1 MTSVP
6 VHNSRPNPWLI
17 RIPLLFITGTI
28 IFVAILIGFVGV
40 VQARYG
46 NAIVP
51 GVWAA
56 GLDLSGMNRDEAAAA
71 LHDWFTYDENAIFTF
86 RYGEQLW
93 QWPAS
98 ELGVM
103 LDVDET
109 VDTAMAAGRDPN
121 ALVNI
126 VKQASV
132 WFNGRAIS
140 PVIRYDQNIA
150 NDRLLAIAAEINR
163 PPVDATLTI
172 NGLFVETTAA
182 QTGWTLDVPTTLR
195 ELDTIIMRMDTGAEI
210 QLDVR
215 ETAPLITDAEDAA
228 RKARAAIA
236 GPVTLV
242 ADSPDGTPLGPWT
255 ATPRDIATLIYTEP
269 AYNNDG
275 TVRYEVLLKADA
287 FRNFLE
293 NLAPGLTTEAR
304 NGRFHFNEDTRQ
316 LDIFEAAV
324 NGRMMNVNETL
335 TRIESAVFNA
345 DLNAKQVPVAFDYVL
360 PPLHNNVTAVEL
372 GITGLVAQG
381 TTYYTGSTQNRIANI
396 AEAAQR
402 FDGLIIAPGEEFS
415 FNGLLGD
422 ISPEDGFVEGFVIV
436 GGRTVRGVGGGV
448 CQVSTTVYQ
457 AAFYA
462 GFPILERYAH
472 GYRVGYYER
481 GEGTGMDAAIYQGVG
496 HERSLDLRFLNDT
509 DYHLLI
515 ETSMYPGEDALQF
528 RFYST
533 NPGRQVVKEGP
544 VIQNVVPARQTIYE
558 ANAEIPPGQERWVDW
573 PAEGAYVVV
582 TRKILDPSGQEIR
595 QDQFKTQYQPWGAVV
610 QVAPGDTR
618 LESNS

>member
-1 MTSVP
+1 MQNP
-6 VHNSRPNPWLI
+6 RLNPWLI

-28 IFVAILIGFVGV
+28 LFVAILIGFVGV

-46 NAIVP
+46 NTIVP

-56 GLDLSGMNRDEAAAA
+56 GLDLSGMNRDEAASA
-71 LHDWFTYDENAIFTF
+71 LQNWFTYDDSAIFTF
-86 RYGEQLW
+86 RYGEQWW

-98 ELGVM
+98 DLGVT
-103 LDVDET
+103 LDVDAT
-109 VDTAMAAGRDPN
+109 VEAAMSAGRDPN
-121 ALVNI
+121 ALMNI

-140 PVIRYDQNIA
+140 PVIRYDQNVA
-150 NDRLLAIAAEINR
+150 TERLLAIADEVNR

-172 NGLFVETTAA
+172 NGLFVETTPA
-182 QTGWTLDVPTTLR
+182 QTGWTLDVPATLR

-210 QLDVR
+210 QLNVS
-215 ETAPLITDAEDAA
+215 ETAPLITDTEDAA
-228 RKARAAIA
+228 RKARAAIS
-236 GPVTLV
+236 GPITLV

-255 ATPRDIATLIYTEP
+255 ATPRDIASLIYTEP
-269 AYNNDG
+269 VYNDDG

-304 NGRFHFNEDTRQ
+304 DGRFHFNEDTRQ
-316 LDIFEAAV
+316 LEVFESAV
-324 NGRMMNVNETL
+324 NGRTMNVDETL
-335 TRIESAVFNA
+335 ARIESAVFNP
-345 DLNAKQVPVAFDYVL
+345 DLNAKQVPVAFNYLL
-360 PPLHNNVTAVEL
+360 PTFNNNITATEL
-372 GITGLVAQG
+372 GITELISEG
-381 TTYYTGSTQNRIANI
+381 TTYYTGSTQSRIANI

-415 FNGLLGD
+415 FNSLLGD
-422 ISPEDGFVEGFVIV
+422 INPEDGFVEGFVII

-448 CQVSTTVYQ
+448 CQVSTTAYQ

-472 GYRVGYYER
+472 GYRVGYYEK
-481 GEGTGMDAAIYQGVG
+481 GEGAGMDAAIYQGEG
-496 HERSLDLRFLNDT
+496 SERSLDLRFLNDT
-509 DYHLLI
+509 NYHLLI
-515 ETSMYPGEDALQF
+515 ETSMYPGEDAVQF

-544 VIQNVVPARQTIYE
+544 VIQNVIPAKATVYE
-558 ANAEIPPGQERWVDW
+558 ANSEIPPGQERWVDW

-582 TRKILDPSGQEIR
+582 TREILDTNGQEIR
-595 QDQFKTQYQPWGAVV
+595 RDEFKTQYQPWGAVV
-610 QVAPGDTR
+610 QVAPGDAR
-618 LESNS
+618 LNSTSS